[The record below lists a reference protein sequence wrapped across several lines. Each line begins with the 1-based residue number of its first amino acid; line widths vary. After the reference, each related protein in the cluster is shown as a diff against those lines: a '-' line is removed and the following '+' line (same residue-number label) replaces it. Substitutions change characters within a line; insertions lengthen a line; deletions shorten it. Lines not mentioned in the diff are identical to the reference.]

1 MDISIIGGENQP
13 TLQLS
18 GTTYEVALYKND
30 RSFQDISISDVDA
43 RKIAEELN
51 QYIKEKNT
59 YAEYSVHETLGSI
72 MIKIHD
78 VDTNEVIAEYPSEK
92 IQDMIAKMCERA
104 GIFMD
109 KKA

>member
-1 MDISIIGGENQP
+1 MDISIISGESQP
-13 TLQLS
+13 ILQLS
-18 GTTYEVALYKND
+18 GDTYEVSLYKDNG
-30 RSFQDISISDVDA
+30 SFKESNVCDADA
-43 RKIAEELN
+43 RKIVEELN
-51 QYIKEKNT
+51 EYIKGKNT
-59 YAEYSVHETLGSI
+59 YAEYSVHEILGSI

-78 VDTNEVIAEYPSEK
+78 RDTNEVIAEYPPEK